1 MNNLQVQ
8 KKGIQKVTTEY
19 LPSSEEEKDEKQTF
33 VADESVGLEVERRL
47 FVCKSTQL
55 MDMVEQINVT
65 SKCSTPE
72 CHGE

>member
-1 MNNLQVQ
+1 MNNVQIQ

-19 LPSSEEEKDEKQTF
+19 LPSSEEEKDEKQKF

>member
-8 KKGIQKVTTEY
+8 KRRIQKVTTEC
-19 LPSSEEEKDEKQTF
+19 LPSSEEEKDEKQKF

>member
-8 KKGIQKVTTEY
+8 KRGIQKMTTEY
-19 LPSSEEEKDEKQTF
+19 HPSSEEEKDEKQKF